1 MGHSEPY
8 FAFGRDIFGEY
19 GRTPMAVNYDN
30 NLFQA
35 ITQEYLIRFDE
46 KSITAI
52 YALDDTAHENNLVG
66 KVDVATIEREL
77 KAMIQSYYSHIEQ
90 KDYLVDKI
98 ENQEE

>member
-1 MGHSEPY
+1 
-8 FAFGRDIFGEY
+8 
-19 GRTPMAVNYDN
+19 
-30 NLFQA
+30 